1 MNSHEIPTLS
11 PKIQSGIQ
19 SRMISA
25 LVKQTLAQDLRTFR
39 IPSPDELAEI
49 TLERLIE
56 AKENYPM
63 AARTLALE
71 VYPNW
76 KGVDVRK
83 LYHQYNWDVERKGS
97 AENAAPY
104 IQGRSLLDIGGGPGT
119 FSLELL
125 KIRPETQIAIADIND
140 WRNEGAKKNPSISY
154 QPLKIGA
161 TIPVDDNSYDTG
173 SLLYV
178 LHHVETDH
186 DEFLKECARC
196 LRSTIILFEDVMVA
210 PDSEL
215 PPRCY
220 RPPRELEERFL
231 SLNMVEQNEF
241 IAVVDYI
248 CNHIASRELSMPVP
262 GKYYEFNEL
271 KGKLEKLFPSAAVS
285 AYFHGI
291 YDTKCYPNP
300 EAMYVVDFKKES
312 KT

>member
-97 AENAAPY
+97 AKNAAPY
-104 IQGRSLLDIGGGPGT
+104 IQGRTLLDIGGGPGT

-125 KIRPETQIAIADIND
+125 KIRSETQIAIADIND
-140 WRNEGAKKNPSISY
+140 WRNEEAKSNPSISY
-154 QPLKIGA
+154 QPLKIGG
-161 TIPVDDNSYDTG
+161 TIPIAEDSYDTG

-196 LRSTIILFEDVMVA
+196 VRSTLILFEDVMVA

-215 PPRCY
+215 PLRSY
-220 RPPRELEERFL
+220 RPPRPLEDKFL
-231 SLNMVEQNEF
+231 SLNMREQNEF

-271 KGKLEKLFPSAAVS
+271 KEKLVRLFPTAEVKAR
-285 AYFHGI
+285 FHGI

-300 EAMYVVDFKKES
+300 EAMYVVDFKEEGNA
-312 KT
+312 